1 MNRLAESFWLFRN
14 FIMMEWKSVL
24 LDIFL
29 EVKDF
34 MWSMLGR
41 IDLSKIFLFLFNN
54 L

>member
-1 MNRLAESFWLFRN
+1 MNILVENFWLFRN
-14 FIMMEWKSVL
+14 FIMMGWKSVL

-29 EVKDF
+29 EVKGF

-41 IDLSKIFLFLFNN
+41 IDLNKIFLFLFNN

>member
-1 MNRLAESFWLFRN
+1 MNRLAENFWHFRS
-14 FIMMEWKSVL
+14 FIMTGLKSVL

-29 EVKDF
+29 EVKGF

-41 IDLSKIFLFLFNN
+41 IDLNKIFLFLFNN